1 MNRTMY
7 CGEVRSEQVGETITL
22 YGWVQKRRDLGGM
35 IFIDLRDRAGIVQ
48 VVFNSERSQDAFS
61 IAESIRSE
69 FVVEITGKVV
79 NRQEG
84 TVNSELPTGDVEIE
98 AQTISI
104 LNKAKTPPFD
114 IQDAVEVSDDI
125 RLKYRYLDLR
135 RNKMKENM
143 IIRHKVK
150 KVFSDFLDR
159 NGFLDI
165 ETPYLTKSTPEG
177 ARDYLVPSRVHE
189 GKFFAL
195 PQSPQLFKQ
204 LLMGGGIDRYYQIV
218 RCFRDEDLRGDR
230 QPEFTQVDIE
240 TSFIDEKEIQ
250 DLMEALLVEIVQVT
264 KGIEIP
270 RPFARISYDEAMNR
284 YGSDK
289 PDTRFEMELIEL
301 GDITADSDFKVFS
314 NAIENGGMVK
324 GLTVKG
330 AADQYSRKNIDALG
344 EVAAIY
350 GAKGLAWMKV
360 TNEGLSGPI
369 AKFFNDK
376 PIAQELIDRMDA
388 EEGDL
393 LLFVADKP
401 KIVFDALGALR
412 VHLGK
417 ELQLIDESQLAF
429 VWVDEWPLLE
439 YDEEAGRYSAAH
451 HPFTMPL
458 EKDLGLLETDP
469 KNVYANAYDIVLNG
483 YEIGGGSIRIHQRE
497 LQEKMLKALG
507 FSKEEAYSQFGFLL
521 DALEYGFPPHG
532 GIAFGL
538 DRLVMILANEKN
550 IREVIAFP
558 KNGKSI
564 DPLTSAPSIVSDAQL
579 AELSLTI
586 TDETKKE

>member
-1 MNRTMY
+1 MY
-7 CGEVRSEQVGETITL
+7 CGEVTIEQVGKQVTL
-22 YGWVQKRRDLGGM
+22 AGWVQKRRDLGGM
-35 IFIDLRDRAGIVQ
+35 IFLDLRDREGIIQ
-48 VVFNSERSQDAFS
+48 VVFNAEKSQEAFI
-61 IAESIRSE
+61 IAETLRSE
-69 FVVEITGKVV
+69 FVVELTGKVV
-79 NRQEG
+79 KRQDG
-84 TVNSELPTGDVEIE
+84 TINKDLPTGEIEIE
-98 AQTISI
+98 AESISI

-114 IQDAVEVSDDI
+114 IQDTVEVSDDI

-143 IIRHKVK
+143 IMRHKVK
-150 KVFSDFLDR
+150 KVFSDFLDS

-204 LLMGGGIDRYYQIV
+204 LLMGAGIDRYYQIV

-250 DLMEALLVEIVQVT
+250 DLMEKLLVDVVKETKNMEIS
-264 KGIEIP
+264 
-270 RPFARISYDEAMNR
+270 RPFPRISYDEAMNR

-289 PDTRFEMELIEL
+289 PDTRFDLELIEL
-301 GDITADSDFKVFS
+301 GDIVTNSDFKVFTS
-314 NAIENGGMVK
+314 TIENGGVVK
-324 GLTVKG
+324 GLNVKG
-330 AADQYSRKNIDALG
+330 VADDFSRKNIDALG
-344 EVAAIY
+344 EVASIY

-360 TNEGLSGPI
+360 TEEGFSGPI
-369 AKFFNDK
+369 AKFFHDK
-376 PIAQELIDRMDA
+376 PIAQELMKRMDT

-401 KIVFDALGALR
+401 KVVFDALGALR
-412 VHLGK
+412 IHLGK
-417 ELQLIDESQLAF
+417 TLNLIDESQLAF
-429 VWVDEWPLLE
+429 LWVDEWPLLE

-458 EKDLGLLETDP
+458 EKDLGKLESDP
-469 KNVYANAYDIVLNG
+469 QNVYANAYDIVLNG

-507 FSKEEAYSQFGFLL
+507 FSKEEAVNQFGFLL

-564 DPLTSAPSIVSDAQL
+564 DPLTNAPSVVSDNQL
-579 AELSLTI
+579 KELALKI
-586 TDETKKE
+586 TAKTDKE

>member
-1 MNRTMY
+1 MERTMY
-7 CGEVRSEQVGETITL
+7 CGEVTSEQVGKQVTL
-22 YGWVQKRRDLGGM
+22 SGWVQKRRDLGGM
-35 IFIDLRDRAGIVQ
+35 IFVDLRDREGIIQ
-48 VVFNSERSQDAFS
+48 VVFNAEKSKEAFV
-61 IAESIRSE
+61 IAETLRSE

-79 NRQEG
+79 KRQDG
-84 TVNSELPTGDVEIE
+84 TVNNDLPTGEIEIE
-98 AQTISI
+98 AITISI
-104 LNKAKTPPFD
+104 LNKSKTPPFD
-114 IQDAVEVSDDI
+114 IQDTVEVSDDI

-143 IIRHKVK
+143 IMRHKVK
-150 KVFSDFLDR
+150 KVFSDFLDS

-204 LLMGGGIDRYYQIV
+204 LLMGAGIDRYYQIV

-250 DLMEALLVEIVQVT
+250 DLMEKLLVEVVKET
-264 KGIEIP
+264 KGMEIS
-270 RPFARISYDEAMNR
+270 RPFPRISYDEAVNR

-289 PDTRFEMELIEL
+289 PDTRFELELIEL
-301 GDITADSDFKVFS
+301 GDIVTNSDFKVFTS
-314 NAIENGGMVK
+314 TIENGGVVK
-324 GLTVKG
+324 GLNVKG
-330 AADQYSRKNIDALG
+330 VAEEFSRKNIDALG
-344 EVAAIY
+344 EVASIY

-360 TNEGLSGPI
+360 TEEGFSGPI

-376 PIAQELIDRMDA
+376 PIAQELMSRMSTEA
-388 EEGDL
+388 GDL

-401 KIVFDALGALR
+401 KVVFDALGALR
-412 VHLGK
+412 IHLGK
-417 ELQLIDESQLAF
+417 KLNLIDESKLAF
-429 VWVDEWPLLE
+429 LWVDEWPLLE
-439 YDEEAGRYSAAH
+439 YDEEAERYSAAH

-458 EKDLGLLETDP
+458 EKDLGKLESDP
-469 KNVYANAYDIVLNG
+469 ENVYANAYDIVLNG

-507 FSKEEAYSQFGFLL
+507 FSKEEAVNQFGFLL

-564 DPLTSAPSIVSDAQL
+564 DPLTNAPSVVSDNQL
-579 AELSLTI
+579 KELALKTTAK
-586 TDETKKE
+586 TDKE

>member
-1 MNRTMY
+1 MY
-7 CGEVRSEQVGETITL
+7 CGEVTIEQVGKQVTL
-22 YGWVQKRRDLGGM
+22 AGWVQKRRDLGGM
-35 IFIDLRDRAGIVQ
+35 IFLDLRDREGIIQ
-48 VVFNSERSQDAFS
+48 VVFNAEKSKEAFI
-61 IAESIRSE
+61 IAETLRSE
-69 FVVEITGKVV
+69 FVVELTGKVV
-79 NRQEG
+79 KRQDG
-84 TVNSELPTGDVEIE
+84 TINKDLPTGEIEIE
-98 AQTISI
+98 AESISI

-114 IQDAVEVSDDI
+114 IQDTVEVSDDI

-143 IIRHKVK
+143 IMRHKVK
-150 KVFSDFLDR
+150 KVFSDFLDS

-204 LLMGGGIDRYYQIV
+204 LLMGAGIDRYYQIV

-250 DLMEALLVEIVQVT
+250 DLMEKLLVDVVKETKNMEIS
-264 KGIEIP
+264 
-270 RPFARISYDEAMNR
+270 RPFPRISYDEAMNR

-289 PDTRFEMELIEL
+289 PDTRFDLELIEL
-301 GDITADSDFKVFS
+301 GDIVTNSDFKVFTS
-314 NAIENGGMVK
+314 TIENGGVVK
-324 GLTVKG
+324 GLNVKG
-330 AADQYSRKNIDALG
+330 VADDFSRKNIDALG
-344 EVAAIY
+344 EVASIY

-360 TNEGLSGPI
+360 TEEGFSGPI
-369 AKFFNDK
+369 AKFFHDK
-376 PIAQELIDRMDA
+376 PIAQELMKRMDT

-401 KIVFDALGALR
+401 KVVFDALGALR
-412 VHLGK
+412 IHLGK
-417 ELQLIDESQLAF
+417 TLNLIDESQLAF
-429 VWVDEWPLLE
+429 LWVDEWPLLE

-458 EKDLGLLETDP
+458 EKDLGKLESDP
-469 KNVYANAYDIVLNG
+469 QNVYANAYDIVLNG

-507 FSKEEAYSQFGFLL
+507 FSKEEAVNQFGFLL

-564 DPLTSAPSIVSDAQL
+564 DPLTNAPSVVSDNQL
-579 AELSLTI
+579 KELALKI
-586 TDETKKE
+586 TAKTDKE